1 MSKTLEELG
10 YEKKRDDEYHIIY
23 EKRENETL
31 FYDIYEKHYIIFW
44 KNEKR
49 FDKRDDKDKSR
60 NITMEELKAIYKYCE
75 DNKWI

>member
-10 YEKKRDDEYHIIY
+10 YEKE
-23 EKRENETL
+23 EN
-31 FYDIYEKHYIIFW
+31 DYIVVFI
-44 KNEKR
+44 NSINSGEQIV
-49 FDKRDDKDKSR
+49 FDKLRKEVVCEEFINGAKYIAK